1 MDKAI
6 GVFDSGIGGLSIL
19 NSLVEKLPYENFI
32 YLSDN
37 KNCPYGNK
45 SQEQII
51 NFSLKNS
58 KKLIELNCKMII
70 VACNTATTNSIDLL
84 REKIDIP
91 IIGIEPGIRPA
102 ILNTKSKNIGV
113 LATEKTLESKLFN
126 STSKNNLTDGI
137 TIHEQIGYGLVNEI
151 EKGVSGNILIEKYL
165 KKYVTPMIEKNIDYL
180 VLGCTHY
187 NFLEEKLNKLFSKN
201 VKIVDTISPVT
212 NHVIKTLENL
222 KIKNNSISK
231 NSVNIYYNGNKIL
244 SEFTSNNYEI
254 SYLDF

>member
-1 MDKAI
+1 MKKPI

-19 NSLVEKLPYENFI
+19 SSLVEKLPNESFI

-45 SQEQII
+45 SQQEIT

-70 VACNTATTNSIDLL
+70 VACNTATTNCINLL
-84 REKIDIP
+84 REKIPVP

-102 ILNTKSKNIGV
+102 ILNTKTKNIGV

-126 STSKNNLTDGI
+126 STSKDNIKDGI
-137 TIHEQIGYGLVNEI
+137 KVHEQIGYGLVNEI
-151 EKGVSGNILIEKYL
+151 EKGIKGNILIENYL
-165 KKYVTPMIEKNIDYL
+165 KKYLSPMIKNNIDYL

-187 NFLEEKLNKLFSKN
+187 NFLEEKINKILSKN
-201 VKIVDTISPVT
+201 IKIVDTISPVT
-212 NHVIKTLENL
+212 KHVIKTLKSL
-222 KIKNNSISK
+222 KIENKNRSNNSID
-231 NSVNIYYNGNKIL
+231 IIYNGNKL
-244 SEFTSNNYEI
+244 SKEFMKTNYQI

>member
-19 NSLVEKLPYENFI
+19 NSLVEKLPNENFI

-102 ILNTKSKNIGV
+102 ILNTKSKNIGI

-126 STSKNNLTDGI
+126 STSKNNLTDDI

-151 EKGVSGNILIEKYL
+151 EKGVNGNILIEKYL

-187 NFLEEKLNKLFSKN
+187 NFLEEKLNKLFSEN

-212 NHVIKTLENL
+212 SHVIKTLENL

-231 NSVNIYYNGNKIL
+231 NSINIYYNGDKIL

-254 SYLDF
+254 GYLDF

>member
-1 MDKAI
+1 MQKAI
-6 GVFDSGIGGLSIL
+6 GIFDSGIGGLSIL

-45 SQEQII
+45 SQKQII

-70 VACNTATTNSIDLL
+70 VACNTATTNSIELL
-84 REKIDIP
+84 REKIAVP

-126 STSKNNLTDGI
+126 NTSKKNLRDDI
-137 TIHEQIGYGLVNEI
+137 TIHEQIGFGLVNEI
-151 EKGVSGNILIEKYL
+151 EKGIIGNILIEKYL
-165 KKYVTPMIEKNIDYL
+165 KKYVSPMIEKNIDHL

-187 NFLEEKLNKLFSKN
+187 NFLEEELNKLFSKN
-201 VKIVDTISPVT
+201 VKIIDTITPVT
-212 NHVIKTLENL
+212 NHVIKTLEKL
-222 KIKNNSISK
+222 KIKNNIISK
-231 NSVNIYYNGNKIL
+231 NSVNIYYNGDKIS
-244 SEFTSNNYEI
+244 SEFTSKNYEI

>member
-126 STSKNNLTDGI
+126 STSKNNLTDDI

-151 EKGVSGNILIEKYL
+151 EKGVNGNILIEKYL

-187 NFLEEKLNKLFSKN
+187 NFLEEKLNKLFSEN

-212 NHVIKTLENL
+212 SHVIKTLENL

-231 NSVNIYYNGNKIL
+231 NRVNIYYNGNKIL

>member
-19 NSLVEKLPYENFI
+19 NSLVEKLPYENFV

-126 STSKNNLTDGI
+126 STSKNNLTDDI
-137 TIHEQIGYGLVNEI
+137 T
-151 EKGVSGNILIEKYL
+151 
-165 KKYVTPMIEKNIDYL
+165 MIEKNIDYL

>member
-1 MDKAI
+1 MKKPI

-19 NSLVEKLPYENFI
+19 SSLVEKLPNESFI

-45 SQEQII
+45 LQEQIK

-102 ILNTKSKNIGV
+102 ILNTKTKNIGV
-113 LATEKTLESKLFN
+113 LATEKTLESKLYKGLYFCGEVLN
-126 STSKNNLTDGI
+126 IDGI
-137 TIHEQIGYGLVNEI
+137 TGGF
-151 EKGVSGNILIEKYL
+151 
-165 KKYVTPMIEKNIDYL
+165 
-180 VLGCTHY
+180 
-187 NFLEEKLNKLFSKN
+187 NFQAAWTTGFLAG
-201 VKIVDTISPVT
+201 
-212 NHVIKTLENL
+212 
-222 KIKNNSISK
+222 K
-231 NSVNIYYNGNKIL
+231 NSVK
-244 SEFTSNNYEI
+244 
-254 SYLDF
+254 

>member
-6 GVFDSGIGGLSIL
+6 GLFDSGIGGLSIL

-45 SQEQII
+45 SQEEII

-84 REKIDIP
+84 REKITVP

-151 EKGVSGNILIEKYL
+151 EKGVNGNILIEKYL
-165 KKYVTPMIEKNIDYL
+165 KKYVCPMIEKDIDYL

-187 NFLEEKLNKLFSKN
+187 NFLVEKLNKLFSKN

-212 NHVIKTLENL
+212 SHVIKTLENL
-222 KIKNNSISK
+222 KIKNNIMSE
-231 NSVNIYYNGNKIL
+231 NSVSIFYNGNKIL
-244 SEFTSNNYEI
+244 SEFTTENYEI

>member
-19 NSLVEKLPYENFI
+19 NSLVEKLPNENFV

-84 REKIDIP
+84 REKITIP

-126 STSKNNLTDGI
+126 STSKNNLRDDI
-137 TIHEQIGYGLVNEI
+137 KIHEQIGYGLVNEI
-151 EKGVSGNILIEKYL
+151 EKGIAGNILIEKYL
-165 KKYVTPMIEKNIDYL
+165 KKYLSPMIEKNIDYL

-187 NFLEEKLNKLFSKN
+187 NFLEDKLNKLLSKN
-201 VKIVDTISPVT
+201 VKMVDTISPIT
-212 NHVIKTLENL
+212 SHVVKTLENL
-222 KIKNNSISK
+222 EIKNNIKSK
-231 NSVNIYYNGNKIL
+231 KSVDIYYNGVKISREFI
-244 SEFTSNNYEI
+244 SENYKI
-254 SYLDF
+254 NYLDF

>member
-1 MDKAI
+1 M
-6 GVFDSGIGGLSIL
+6 
-19 NSLVEKLPYENFI
+19 
-32 YLSDN
+32 
-37 KNCPYGNK
+37 
-45 SQEQII
+45 
-51 NFSLKNS
+51 
-58 KKLIELNCKMII
+58 
-70 VACNTATTNSIDLL
+70 

-102 ILNTKSKNIGV
+102 ILNTKRKNIGV

-126 STSKNNLTDGI
+126 STSKNNLTDDI

-151 EKGVSGNILIEKYL
+151 EKGVNGNILIEKYL
-165 KKYVTPMIEKNIDYL
+165 KKYLTPMIEKNIDYL

>member
-102 ILNTKSKNIGV
+102 ILNTKRN
-113 LATEKTLESKLFN
+113 
-126 STSKNNLTDGI
+126 
-137 TIHEQIGYGLVNEI
+137 
-151 EKGVSGNILIEKYL
+151 
-165 KKYVTPMIEKNIDYL
+165 
-180 VLGCTHY
+180 
-187 NFLEEKLNKLFSKN
+187 
-201 VKIVDTISPVT
+201 
-212 NHVIKTLENL
+212 
-222 KIKNNSISK
+222 
-231 NSVNIYYNGNKIL
+231 
-244 SEFTSNNYEI
+244 
-254 SYLDF
+254 

>member
-126 STSKNNLTDGI
+126 STSKNNLTDDI

-151 EKGVSGNILIEKYL
+151 EKGVNGNILIEKYL

-187 NFLEEKLNKLFSKN
+187 NFLEEKLNKLFLNKN
-201 VKIVDTISPVT
+201 
-212 NHVIKTLENL
+212 HL
-222 KIKNNSISK
+222 
-231 NSVNIYYNGNKIL
+231 
-244 SEFTSNNYEI
+244 
-254 SYLDF
+254 

>member
-126 STSKNNLTDGI
+126 STSKNNLTDDI

-151 EKGVSGNILIEKYL
+151 EKGVNGNILIEKYL

-187 NFLEEKLNKLFSKN
+187 NFLEEKLNKLFSEN

-212 NHVIKTLENL
+212 SHVIKTLENL

-231 NSVNIYYNGNKIL
+231 NRVNIYYNGNRIL

>member
-6 GVFDSGIGGLSIL
+6 GLFDSGIGGLSIL

-102 ILNTKSKNIGV
+102 ILNTKSKNIGI

-126 STSKNNLTDGI
+126 STSKNNLTDDI

-151 EKGVSGNILIEKYL
+151 EKGITGNILIEKYL
-165 KKYVTPMIEKNIDYL
+165 KKYITPMIEKNIDYL

-187 NFLEEKLNKLFSKN
+187 NFLEEKLNKLFSEN

-212 NHVIKTLENL
+212 SHVIKTLENL

-231 NSVNIYYNGNKIL
+231 NSVIIYYNGDKIL
-244 SEFTSNNYEI
+244 SEFTTNNYEI
-254 SYLDF
+254 GYLDF

>member
-19 NSLVEKLPYENFI
+19 NSLVEKLPYENFV

-102 ILNTKSKNIGV
+102 ILNTKTKNIGV
-113 LATEKTLESKLFN
+113 LATEKTLESKLYKGLYFCGEVLN
-126 STSKNNLTDGI
+126 IDGI
-137 TIHEQIGYGLVNEI
+137 TGGF
-151 EKGVSGNILIEKYL
+151 
-165 KKYVTPMIEKNIDYL
+165 
-180 VLGCTHY
+180 
-187 NFLEEKLNKLFSKN
+187 NFQAAWTTGFLAG
-201 VKIVDTISPVT
+201 
-212 NHVIKTLENL
+212 
-222 KIKNNSISK
+222 K
-231 NSVNIYYNGNKIL
+231 NSVK
-244 SEFTSNNYEI
+244 
-254 SYLDF
+254 

>member
-102 ILNTKSKNIGV
+102 ILNTKRKNIGV

-126 STSKNNLTDGI
+126 STSKNNLTDDI

-151 EKGVSGNILIEKYL
+151 EKGVNGNILIEKYL
-165 KKYVTPMIEKNIDYL
+165 KKYVTPMIEKNIDY
-180 VLGCTHY
+180 
-187 NFLEEKLNKLFSKN
+187 
-201 VKIVDTISPVT
+201 
-212 NHVIKTLENL
+212 
-222 KIKNNSISK
+222 
-231 NSVNIYYNGNKIL
+231 
-244 SEFTSNNYEI
+244 
-254 SYLDF
+254 

>member
-126 STSKNNLTDGI
+126 STSKNNLTDDI
-137 TIHEQIGYGLVNEI
+137 IIHEQIGYGLVNEI
-151 EKGVSGNILIEKYL
+151 EKGVTGNILIEKYL

-187 NFLEEKLNKLFSKN
+187 NFLEEELNKLFSKN

-231 NSVNIYYNGNKIL
+231 NSINIYYNGNRIL
-244 SEFTSNNYEI
+244 REFKRNNYEI